1 MVDVVMQRLA
11 AMGVDLPVPP
21 QPMGSYV
28 PVIEAGS
35 MLFVSMQGPLVNG
48 RPAHIGLLGHALSVE
63 QGREA
68 AQWAAINALAQI
80 HRHLGSF
87 TRIRQII
94 RLDGY
99 VACTDEFLSHPQV
112 IDGASDLLAAA
123 FEERA
128 GHVRSLCGVRN
139 LPGNIPVGV
148 AICAELLP
156 AASQQPPADTFPD

>member
-11 AMGVDLPVPP
+11 DMGMDLPVPP

-35 MLFVSMQGPLVNG
+35 LLFVSMQGPLVNG
-48 RPAHIGLLGHALSVE
+48 RPSHIGLLGHALTVE

-68 AQWAAINALAQI
+68 AKWAAINALAQI
-80 HRHLGSF
+80 HRYLGGF
-87 TRIRQII
+87 ARIRQIV
-94 RLDGY
+94 RLEGY
-99 VACTDEFLSHPQV
+99 VACVDEFLSHPQV
-112 IDGASDLLAAA
+112 IDGASELLAAA
-123 FEERA
+123 FGDRA

-156 AASQQPPADTFPD
+156 AAGLK